1 MKAESELNG
10 RLTKAPTKKAKRRTG
25 RAARAVNS
33 DLPTPGSDLPIA
45 SILAILH
52 KWGIHTLGQLAALD
66 KEELRARLGTD
77 AVRLWERANGTAT
90 RLLKFVQPPESFDES
105 FEFDH
110 EIETAEPLL
119 FMLRRFLEQLALRLS
134 AIYLVAKELTLVIS
148 FSNSRQDES
157 AAVDQQSYERV
168 FKIPQPTN
176 DVDLLF
182 RMLQTHLENFKS
194 EHPIVAVALTAQPI
208 RPASQ
213 QFGLFETALRNPQQ
227 LYETLARLSAL
238 LGSDRVGTPIK
249 EETHRPDAFRM
260 EPFSWTIDVAPS
272 SSPSPRNGESPSRT
286 GTIAAETAASTEKK
300 SSRVAL
306 RRFRPAAAASI
317 FTSQDRSASRP
328 TGSWLSQPAGSP
340 SSFYLADYEQRVI
353 SFEGAAC
360 VTQVRRHL
368 QSDKIHGQVIDQS
381 GPFLLSGNWWDEKSW
396 ARAEWDM
403 QLENGDLIRAHEDPP
418 CISAAPA
425 ALDRVPLRL
434 YRPCRSSHSLHSQGY
449 GVTGGTWKVDGI
461 YD

>member
-1 MKAESELNG
+1 MKRFSGSNSAAAKDREAE
-10 RLTKAPTKKAKRRTG
+10 
-25 RAARAVNS
+25 
-33 DLPTPGSDLPIA
+33 IQQ
-45 SILAILH
+45 ILAILH

-66 KEELRARLGTD
+66 KEELRNRLGAD

-90 RLLKFVQPPESFDES
+90 RLLKFVQPPETFDES

-119 FMLRRFLEQLALRLS
+119 FILRRFLEQLALRLN
-134 AIYLVAKELTLVIS
+134 AIYLVTRELTLRIG
-148 FSNSRQDES
+148 FSN
-157 AAVDQQSYERV
+157 QQSYERV

-194 EHPIVAVALTAQPI
+194 KHPIIAVALSAQPI

-213 QFGLFETALRNPQQ
+213 QFGLFETALRNPHQ

-260 EPFSWTIDVAPS
+260 EPFTWSPRCEPHQHLTGTIAADSEPEWRFAASTTQSPS
-272 SSPSPRNGESPSRT
+272 SSPSPQNGEK
-286 GTIAAETAASTEKK
+286 GNAADTAATTPQK
-300 SSRVAL
+300 SRVAL
-306 RRFRPAAAASI
+306 RRFRPPARTSI
-317 FTSQDRSASRP
+317 FVS
-328 TGSWLSQPAGSP
+328 
-340 SSFYLADYEQRVI
+340 EH
-353 SFEGAAC
+353 
-360 VTQVRRHL
+360 RHL
-368 QSDKIHGQVIDQS
+368 ESAKLRGQIVDQS

-396 ARAEWDM
+396 ARAEYDM
-403 QLENGDLIRAHEDPP
+403 QLENGDLIRAHEAGPP
-418 CISAAPA
+418 SLNASPARTYGAA
-425 ALDRVPLRL
+425 
-434 YRPCRSSHSLHSQGY
+434 GE
-449 GVTGGTWKVDGI
+449 GVWKIDGI